1 MKRTK
6 KNECIDKGKVLEF
19 KQLGENSV
27 EIPQDPGKILEY
39 KMIAENCIEMAQD
52 SGLALKL
59 KFVYGD
65 YAHNPEFVEYYLAT
79 TSDLFKLFPFER
91 AYHPF
96 FGMFL
101 EGLPKLMSILGADT
115 D

>member
-1 MKRTK
+1 MKRIK
-6 KNECIDKGKVLEF
+6 KGDGIDKAKVLEF
-19 KQLGENSV
+19 KQVAENCMD
-27 EIPQDPGKILEY
+27 IDKAKILEF
-39 KMIAENCIEMAQD
+39 KMIVENSIDMAQD
-52 SGLALKL
+52 QGLALKL
-59 KFVYGD
+59 EFVYGD
-65 YAHNPEFVEYYLAT
+65 YIHNPEFVEYYLAT

-101 EGLPKLMSILGADT
+101 EGLPKLISIMGEDT